1 MSQIRSHGRRGRAG
15 VASFVLVAVSL
26 ALLSFSCA
34 TSPEAGEACPPKP
47 DWVSDPEQ
55 QGYYVGVGSADSDNR
70 AEDRPVAEA
79 RARADLASRI
89 SANIRSELEVATSE
103 TTAEGASQ
111 EVTENVTQSVE
122 ANLQDIETVD
132 TYYCPG
138 EGYWVYVRLSKMRWE
153 EIQTER
159 RAELIERLR
168 KLVEPVLESDDE
180 DFLLELETLQQGRA
194 LVYESSVGPSA
205 SGTLAGE
212 KGNLGDLLTT
222 FINRALSSLTLSVAQ
237 EQIEVSVGEEVS
249 FSGMLSSPRFDKTG
263 NVEIFVDR
271 KSGGRLTTV
280 QTDAR
285 GNFTVQIPE
294 GFAEPGEQHVVLRP
308 SFQDYAGEGLLSED
322 TLPTQEVVCAVQRVR
337 VGLIVETSSE
347 VSGVDFSRQV
357 KSLFSERGLPLEIVE
372 DFANSRELPLVIRFL
387 VRIKDFPKLSEN
399 ALSMAQARAVVSF
412 ERNGKTLYSHET
424 KPLKDGGITADQAHQ
439 RVADKLF
446 STLEGNDELF
456 RTLEES
462 IITR

>member
-1 MSQIRSHGRRGRAG
+1 
-15 VASFVLVAVSL
+15 VLLLLLVAVSL
-26 ALLSFSCA
+26 TGVILSCA
-34 TSPEAGEACPPKP
+34 SSPEAGEQQCPPKP
-47 DWVSDPEQ
+47 GWISDPEQ
-55 QGYYVGVGSADSDNR
+55 EGYYVGVGSADTGTR

-89 SANIRSELEVATSE
+89 SANIRSELEIATSE
-103 TTAEGASQ
+103 STAEGASQ
-111 EVTENVTQSVE
+111 EVSENVTQSVE

-132 TYYCPG
+132 TYHCPG
-138 EGYWVYVRLSKMRWE
+138 EGTWVYVRLSRMRWE
-153 EIQTER
+153 EIQAER

-168 KLVEPVLESDDE
+168 ELVEPVLESDDE
-180 DFLLELETLQQGRA
+180 DFLLELETLQQGRT
-194 LVYESSVGPSA
+194 LVYESSVGPSV
-205 SGTLAGE
+205 SGTIAGE
-212 KGNLGDLLTT
+212 KGNLGDLLTK
-222 FINRALSSLTLSVAQ
+222 FINRDLSSLSLSV
-237 EQIEVSVGEEVS
+237 ERERVEVPAGEELS
-249 FSGMLSSPRFDKTG
+249 FSGRLSSPRFDRTG

-280 QTDAR
+280 QTDER
-285 GNFTVQIPE
+285 GNFTVQIPR
-294 GFAEPGEQHVVLRP
+294 GFDEPGEQHVVLRP
-308 SFQDYAGEGLLSED
+308 SFPEYEGEGLLSED
-322 TLPTQEVVCAVQRVR
+322 TLPTQEVVFAVQRVQ
-337 VGLIVETSSE
+337 VGLVVETSSE

-372 DFANSRELPLVIRFL
+372 DFGSGSDLSLVIRFL

-412 ERNGKTLYSHET
+412 EREGKTLYSHET

-446 STLEGNDELF
+446 STLEENDELF